1 MVRQSMP
8 SGSTRGCKRF
18 GDEIMR
24 RSIVS
29 ARSDAKPPS
38 TVADRAGSR
47 LRLSDSAIPFKRP
60 RAMTGCRG

>member
-1 MVRQSMP
+1 MRMIRQSMP
-8 SGSTRGCKRF
+8 PGSTRGCKRF

-38 TVADRAGSR
+38 TVADRAHR
-47 LRLSDSAIPFKRP
+47 
-60 RAMTGCRG
+60 GCGCL